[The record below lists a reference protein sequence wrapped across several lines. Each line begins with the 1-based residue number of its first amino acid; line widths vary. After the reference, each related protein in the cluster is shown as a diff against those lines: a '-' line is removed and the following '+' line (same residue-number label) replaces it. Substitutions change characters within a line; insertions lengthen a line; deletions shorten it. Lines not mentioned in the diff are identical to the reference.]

1 MRCCY
6 VAVALIALG
15 TPCLGYAQETGRLVD
30 CRLEGA
36 RGKVEFVGKCRL
48 LRERGG
54 SFTLENVDRKQPLF
68 DTVVSV
74 SVSIISP
81 GIAQVRGLTS
91 GGINAR
97 GEPARRS
104 KNERTCWVGKDFKV
118 CAR

>member
-1 MRCCY
+1 MRLCC
-6 VAVALIALG
+6 VAVAFIALG
-15 TPCLGYAQETGRLVD
+15 TPLGLAQESGRLVN

-36 RGKVEFVGKCRL
+36 RGKVEFAGKCRFL
-48 LRERGG
+48 QERGG

-104 KNERTCWVGKDFKV
+104 KNGPACWVGKDFKV

>member
-1 MRCCY
+1 MRLCY
-6 VAVALIALG
+6 VAVAFIALG
-15 TPCLGYAQETGRLVD
+15 TPLGHAQESARLVN

-36 RGKVEFVGKCRL
+36 RGKVEFAGKCRFL
-48 LRERGG
+48 PERGG

-81 GIAQVRGLTS
+81 GIAEVRGLTS
-91 GGINAR
+91 RNINAR
-97 GEPARRS
+97 WEPARHS
-104 KNERTCWVGKDFKV
+104 KNARACWVGKDFKV